1 MLTAIDNKLDFAL
14 AADKF
19 RRSHAPGFDLPET
32 EPEAADE
39 PESPPP
45 SEDID
50 SVSMETEAAEGSS
63 APQPPR
69 GAPADSPA
77 ARDLPGGVRN
87 KGSNEQ
93 DEKPPAGGNK
103 RASSH
108 KTDEA
113 DTPREKTGAA
123 SSGGGSYDR
132 KRASGQSKAAL
143 LKGEIAPE
151 GGQDGEPSGAKE
163 GLGDEVYREIAAR
176 YEKGEG
182 REPQLGDPH
191 QAGWDLRSVDPA
203 TGEERLI
210 EVKGRGRPW
219 TENEVVEL
227 SRAQAHRAFE
237 EQAQGA
243 WYLYVVER
251 IENGD
256 FQVLPI
262 PNPIRNAGKW
272 MLGGLW
278 REAAENPKRIAN
290 APR

>member
-1 MLTAIDNKLDFAL
+1 M
-14 AADKF
+14 
-19 RRSHAPGFDLPET
+19 
-32 EPEAADE
+32 
-39 PESPPP
+39 
-45 SEDID
+45 
-50 SVSMETEAAEGSS
+50 
-63 APQPPR
+63 
-69 GAPADSPA
+69 
-77 ARDLPGGVRN
+77 
-87 KGSNEQ
+87 
-93 DEKPPAGGNK
+93 
-103 RASSH
+103 
-108 KTDEA
+108 
-113 DTPREKTGAA
+113 
-123 SSGGGSYDR
+123 
-132 KRASGQSKAAL
+132 
-143 LKGEIAPE
+143 
-151 GGQDGEPSGAKE
+151 
-163 GLGDEVYREIAAR
+163 
-176 YEKGEG
+176 
-182 REPQLGDPH
+182 GDPH

-203 TGEERLI
+203 TGKARLI
-210 EVKGRGRPW
+210 EVKGKGRPW